1 MLVLIV
7 TFAAFVAGA
16 GIITAMNTVAPRG
29 ARR

>member
-16 GIITAMNTVAPRG
+16 GIITAMNTAPKG